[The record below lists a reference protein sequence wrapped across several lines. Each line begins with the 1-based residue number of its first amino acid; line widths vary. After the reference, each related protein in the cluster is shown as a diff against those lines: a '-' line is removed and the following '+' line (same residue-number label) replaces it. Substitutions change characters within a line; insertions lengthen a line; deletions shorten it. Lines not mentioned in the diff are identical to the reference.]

1 MTKRTAALAICAAL
15 GLIVVAAGAAAGGSS
30 RAHGTFVDAAGNT
43 VGWVQLV
50 EDARGTVHVNVHV
63 DGLTPGK
70 HGIHIHSV
78 AACSP
83 TFAAAGGHYNPLGH
97 QHGLLNPS
105 GAHAGDLPNLIVN
118 PDGVGRL
125 TGVTDGV
132 TITAGPTTL
141 FDDTPGRGRQRVHH
155 PRQRG
160 RSADRRDERQQRR
173 PDRLR
178 GDRGRMTVSS
188 LGRHGDTAMWVVLAL
203 VPGPRTAVGLLD
215 AVRRLDG
222 RIGPGRLLGAVARLE
237 RLAVIEHAPTGR
249 RGLSEYRLGRRLLS
263 DASATPTIT
272 TTTEEPTA

>member
-1 MTKRTAALAICAAL
+1 MTKRTATLAICAAL
-15 GLIVVAAGAAAGGSS
+15 GLIVLAAGAAAGGSS

-50 EDARGTVHVNVHV
+50 EDARGIVHVNVHV

-105 GAHAGDLPNLIVN
+105 GAHAGDLPNLVVN

-141 FDDTPGRGRQRVHH
+141 FDDTPG
-155 PRQRG
+155 
-160 RSADRRDERQQRR
+160 
-173 PDRLR
+173 
-178 GDRGRMTVSS
+178 
-188 LGRHGDTAMWVVLAL
+188 
-203 VPGPRTAVGLLD
+203 AVGSAFIIHANEDDQLTD
-215 AVRRLDG
+215 ATNG
-222 RIGPGRLLGAVARLE
+222 NSGARIAC
-237 RLAVIEHAPTGR
+237 AVIEAG
-249 RGLSEYRLGRRLLS
+249 
-263 DASATPTIT
+263 
-272 TTTEEPTA
+272 